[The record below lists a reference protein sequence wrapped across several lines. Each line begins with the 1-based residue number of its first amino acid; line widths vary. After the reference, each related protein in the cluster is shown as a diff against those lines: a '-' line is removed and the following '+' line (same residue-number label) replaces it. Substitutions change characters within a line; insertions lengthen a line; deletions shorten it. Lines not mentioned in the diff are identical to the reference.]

1 MLFLFGV
8 HLLLV
13 IRLSGTDEIPHF
25 LLLHIPAHFS
35 IPARMRRTEPGQVPD
50 DRQRNTSDTSDVEYK
65 ENTNTLYIK
74 KQRTYN
80 MEENI
85 PSATAMSEE
94 EIFKRLLE
102 ERH

>member
-1 MLFLFGV
+1 MDKRN
-8 HLLLV
+8 LV
-13 IRLSGTDEIPHF
+13 EGLQKAFNT
-25 LLLHIPAHFS
+25 
-35 IPARMRRTEPGQVPD
+35 D
-50 DRQRNTSDTSDVEYK
+50 DRQRNTSDK

-94 EIFKRLLE
+94 EIFKRLHE

>member
-1 MLFLFGV
+1 MDKRN
-8 HLLLV
+8 LV
-13 IRLSGTDEIPHF
+13 EGLQKAFNT
-25 LLLHIPAHFS
+25 
-35 IPARMRRTEPGQVPD
+35 D

-85 PSATAMSEE
+85 PSATAMSEDMLNMHKTA
-94 EIFKRLLE
+94 IRSANRPYGCFNFCTQHKAYDT
-102 ERH
+102 HC

>member
-1 MLFLFGV
+1 MDKRN
-8 HLLLV
+8 LV
-13 IRLSGTDEIPHF
+13 EGLQKAFNT
-25 LLLHIPAHFS
+25 
-35 IPARMRRTEPGQVPD
+35 D

-80 MEENI
+80 MEENRTYNMEENI

-94 EIFKRLLE
+94 EIFKRLHE

>member
-1 MLFLFGV
+1 MATRN
-8 HLLLV
+8 LV
-13 IRLSGTDEIPHF
+13 EGLQKAFNT
-25 LLLHIPAHFS
+25 
-35 IPARMRRTEPGQVPD
+35 D

>member
-1 MLFLFGV
+1 MDKRN
-8 HLLLV
+8 LV
-13 IRLSGTDEIPHF
+13 VGLQKAFNT
-25 LLLHIPAHFS
+25 
-35 IPARMRRTEPGQVPD
+35 D

>member
-1 MLFLFGV
+1 MDKRN
-8 HLLLV
+8 LV
-13 IRLSGTDEIPHF
+13 EGLQKAFNT
-25 LLLHIPAHFS
+25 
-35 IPARMRRTEPGQVPD
+35 D

-85 PSATAMSEE
+85 PPLPCQRRRFLSVFMRNDIKHVKHA
-94 EIFKRLLE
+94 
-102 ERH
+102 

>member
-1 MLFLFGV
+1 MDKRN
-8 HLLLV
+8 LV
-13 IRLSGTDEIPHF
+13 EGLQKAFNT
-25 LLLHIPAHFS
+25 
-35 IPARMRRTEPGQVPD
+35 D
-50 DRQRNTSDTSDVEYK
+50 DRQRNTSDVEYK

-85 PSATAMSEE
+85 QSATAMSEE
-94 EIFKRLLE
+94 EIFKRLHE

>member
-1 MLFLFGV
+1 MDKRN
-8 HLLLV
+8 LV
-13 IRLSGTDEIPHF
+13 EGLQKAFNT
-25 LLLHIPAHFS
+25 
-35 IPARMRRTEPGQVPD
+35 D

-85 PSATAMSEE
+85 RPPLPCQRRRFLSVFMRNDIKHVKHA
-94 EIFKRLLE
+94 
-102 ERH
+102 

>member
-1 MLFLFGV
+1 MDKRN
-8 HLLLV
+8 LV
-13 IRLSGTDEIPHF
+13 EG
-25 LLLHIPAHFS
+25 LH
-35 IPARMRRTEPGQVPD
+35 
-50 DRQRNTSDTSDVEYK
+50 K

-94 EIFKRLLE
+94 EIFKRLHE

>member
-1 MLFLFGV
+1 MDKRN
-8 HLLLV
+8 LV
-13 IRLSGTDEIPHF
+13 EGLQKAFNT
-25 LLLHIPAHFS
+25 
-35 IPARMRRTEPGQVPD
+35 D

-74 KQRTYN
+74 KLRTYN

-94 EIFKRLLE
+94 EIFKRLHE